1 MTRDELAALDSLV
14 SPLIRKGQPLAH
26 ILAHH
31 AEEIPCGER
40 TLYKYISAGYLT
52 ARNLDMRRTVR
63 YRKRVR
69 SVPTPKISY
78 RKKEGHHYSDYLDF
92 IANALG
98 NKGKTSREVI
108 RNYFLTDFIKDHIKT
123 YQKRPIYWL
132 FDSGKQ
138 NGFKALVYMHRWN
151 ADTIGNVRVEY
162 LHRIQRVYEKEIT
175 RMQEIIDNSHDNKE
189 ISNAT
194 KRKEKLQK
202 QIKETKDY
210 DAKIAHLALSRIDID
225 LDDGVKVNYEKVQTV
240 DGKKMQILTK
250 I

>member
-1 MTRDELAALDSLV
+1 MQVPTGVNTEIAAGVGMCVKRRRDISAEFHAGSVSAAISCVLTSRDELAALDSLV

-92 IANALG
+92 IAKNEGIRVVQMDTVEG
-98 NKGKTSREVI
+98 NKG
-108 RNYFLTDFIKDHIKT
+108 
-123 YQKRPIYWL
+123 
-132 FDSGKQ
+132 GK
-138 NGFKALVYMHRWN
+138 L
-151 ADTIGNVRVEY
+151 
-162 LHRIQRVYEKEIT
+162 LHT
-175 RMQEIIDNSHDNKE
+175 
-189 ISNAT
+189 
-194 KRKEKLQK
+194 L
-202 QIKETKDY
+202 
-210 DAKIAHLALSRIDID
+210 
-225 LDDGVKVNYEKVQTV
+225 
-240 DGKKMQILTK
+240 
-250 I
+250 

>member
-92 IANALG
+92 IAKN
-98 NKGKTSREVI
+98 
-108 RNYFLTDFIKDHIKT
+108 
-123 YQKRPIYWL
+123 
-132 FDSGKQ
+132 
-138 NGFKALVYMHRWN
+138 
-151 ADTIGNVRVEY
+151 
-162 LHRIQRVYEKEIT
+162 
-175 RMQEIIDNSHDNKE
+175 
-189 ISNAT
+189 
-194 KRKEKLQK
+194 
-202 QIKETKDY
+202 
-210 DAKIAHLALSRIDID
+210 
-225 LDDGVKVNYEKVQTV
+225 
-240 DGKKMQILTK
+240 
-250 I
+250 